1 MNKLLLI
8 SLFLYGVAAIRPFK
22 GGNYEEAAKTISE
35 DLERKSKKNGVMN
48 DKPFNLRENI
58 NYERKN
64 NYELYT
70 DIDGELKQQKF
81 GVNEPRQILKK
92 NMDDFRYLI
101 NDLEILFGVY
111 KFNPRD
117 KEKVLR
123 ETLKPESLCFTIMGL
138 ISNHLDE
145 FKINNAP
152 IYGLYIKGERNSNLE
167 VDSTLGIY
175 AILSNVTVSVG
186 NFTFPEMKNA
196 PYQLPYL
203 VGHYDS
209 RTGFKNK
216 DIAYLCPLP
225 TFLIDVIRTTQF
237 GLRVSYNGTD
247 IDVKELFPI
256 TLSYALENKS
266 MLPIYKE
273 NSNYKDEKTKLLN
286 ILSKEAEDIPFR
298 TVKDK
303 SISGKGVKN
312 PEERLLVSKS
322 FFNSREQIKKFV
334 SSSGKTPMDENSI
347 ALYFLALSQ
356 NTLSKQK
363 GFTMTRI
370 TNINVTNIQKSN
382 TGYLSQYS
390 IKLGLENNSNITINA
405 VVNGKN
411 IFVPSIL
418 EKNSTTVTSGSPSI
432 SFENI
437 PYSYGIYVNEGGAG
451 LVYLFA
457 DLVFNFNKAFPYNV
471 NNLSMFVSS
480 K

>member
-1 MNKLLLI
+1 MNKLLML
-8 SLFLYGVAAIRPFK
+8 SLFLYGVAAVRPFK
-22 GGNYEEAAKTISE
+22 GNYDDAVKTIND
-35 DLERKSKKNGVMN
+35 DLERKSKKNGTMN

-81 GVNEPRQILKK
+81 NVNEPRQILKK
-92 NMDDFRYLI
+92 NIDEFRYLI

-117 KEKVLR
+117 KEKVLK

-138 ISNHLDE
+138 ISNHLNE
-145 FKINNAP
+145 LKVNNAP
-152 IYGLYIKGERNSNLE
+152 IYGLYIKGERNSNYE
-167 VDSTLGIY
+167 VNSTLGIY
-175 AILSNVTVSVG
+175 AILSNITISIG

-225 TFLIDVIRTTQF
+225 KFLIDVIRTTQF
-237 GLRVSYNGTD
+237 GLRVFYNGAD

-266 MLPIYKE
+266 LLPIYKE
-273 NSNYKDEKTKLLN
+273 DSNYKAEKTKLLN

-298 TVKDK
+298 MIKDK
-303 SISGKGVKN
+303 SISGKGIKN

-322 FFNSREQIKKFV
+322 FFNSREQIKKFI
-334 SSSGKTPMDENSI
+334 SSSGKTPMDSNSI

-356 NTLSKQK
+356 NAFSKQK
-363 GFTMTRI
+363 NFAMSRI
-370 TNINVTNIQKSN
+370 TKINVTNIQKSKN
-382 TGYLSQYS
+382 GYLSQYS
-390 IKLGLENNSNITINA
+390 IQLGLENNSSITINA

-411 IFVPSIL
+411 IYVPSIL
-418 EKNSTTVTSGSPSI
+418 EKNSSIITSGSPSI
-432 SFENI
+432 SFETI
-437 PYSYGIYVNEGGAG
+437 PYSYGIYVNEGVSG
-451 LVYLFA
+451 LVYIFA